1 MVNELKG
8 NITEQFLTFTEEVH
22 LSIHL
27 FIHSHLLNVPLLS
40 ASYLTGS
47 LPDTMDRNVN
57 MKSTEELPAGRG
69 DSCKL
74 PIIMQ
79 CVCCCC
85 SVTKLCLTL
94 CDPVDYIACQAS
106 LTFTISRS
114 LLKLMPTE
122 LMMLSNHLIL
132 CCPHLFLSSI
142 FSSITVSAAI
152 IELCTNFKRWT
163 VLGVTNSM

>member
-22 LSIHL
+22 LSTHL

-57 MKSTEELPAGRG
+57 IKSMEELPAGRG

-94 CDPVDYIACQAS
+94 CDPVDYSMPGFPDLHYLPEFAQTHVHWVDDAIYPSHPLLPPS
-106 LTFTISRS
+106 LFVFS
-114 LLKLMPTE
+114 LFQ
-122 LMMLSNHLIL
+122 HH
-132 CCPHLFLSSI
+132 C
-142 FSSITVSAAI
+142 VSCYNWAI
-152 IELCTNFKRWT
+152 HAF
-163 VLGVTNSM
+163 